1 MEVMTL
7 LFFFIVIIII
17 IIIIII
23 INFFFSVTYLLY
35 VLHAP
40 WLQLMID
47 NGTKTE
53 WNPIWSVIM
62 SD

>member
-1 MEVMTL
+1 MTL
-7 LFFFIVIIII
+7 LFFFIV
-17 IIIIII
+17 IIIII

-47 NGTKTE
+47 NGTTGKTE

>member
-7 LFFFIVIIII
+7 LFFFIV
-17 IIIIII
+17 IIIII

-53 WNPIWSVIM
+53 WNPIWSVIV

>member
-1 MEVMTL
+1 MTL
-7 LFFFIVIIII
+7 LFFFIV
-17 IIIIII
+17 IIIII

-40 WLQLMID
+40 WLQLMIV
-47 NGTKTE
+47 NGNKTE
-53 WNPIWSVIM
+53 WNPIWSVNM

>member
-17 IIIIII
+17 IIINN
-23 INFFFSVTYLLY
+23 NFFFSVTYLLY

-47 NGTKTE
+47 NGNKTE
-53 WNPIWSVIM
+53 
-62 SD
+62 

>member
-17 IIIIII
+17 IIINN
-23 INFFFSVTYLLY
+23 NFFFSVTYLLY

-47 NGTKTE
+47 NGNKTE

>member
-7 LFFFIVIIII
+7 LFFIVIIII
-17 IIIIII
+17 II
-23 INFFFSVTYLLY
+23 NFFSVTYLPY

-47 NGTKTE
+47 NGNKTE

>member
-1 MEVMTL
+1 MTL
-7 LFFFIVIIII
+7 LFFFIV
-17 IIIIII
+17 IIIII